1 MKSDKK
7 TRLRDIILIASLAVL
22 GLVLLVVMRHSSE
35 SGSTAVVQV
44 DGVVIARYPLSE
56 DGIHV
61 LNGGLNTIEIKD
73 GKVRMMEALCPN
85 LECVHQGWISRGHQS
100 IVCLPNKLVVTIE
113 GDSSVVDFTL

>member
-7 TRLRDIILIASLAVL
+7 SRLRDIILIASLAVL
-22 GLVLLVVMRHSSE
+22 GLVLLVVMRPSSE

-73 GKVRMMEALCPN
+73 GKVRMMEAHCPN
-85 LECVHQGWISRGHQS
+85 HECVHQGWISRGHQS